1 MMLSWFGGWVWDHL
15 LEGPVLVTWGVT
27 GGVANGCAGDEKML
41 VRVKV
46 ALGAGLALMGDGERV
61 PTAPDDGSADAH

>member
-1 MMLSWFGGWVWDHL
+1 MLSWFGGWVWDHL

-41 VRVKV
+41 VRVRI
-46 ALGAGLALMGDGERV
+46 LANA
-61 PTAPDDGSADAH
+61 PTWLNGCCGG